1 MPYLSNSTN
10 RKKLKLANCIS
21 VLSMSQIR
29 LLLRMAHQKIDII
42 FDETILEKVMK
53 NDEQFITSITK
64 PTSISLGQDDEH
76 YIVDMISM
84 GYDQVV
90 KIMLKLGADPTV
102 LSNNII
108 KIDDNIEIQAQ
119 TNLLTIAA

>member
-1 MPYLSNSTN
+1 
-10 RKKLKLANCIS
+10 
-21 VLSMSQIR
+21 
-29 LLLRMAHQKIDII
+29 
-42 FDETILEKVMK
+42 
-53 NDEQFITSITK
+53 
-64 PTSISLGQDDEH
+64 
-76 YIVDMISM
+76 M

>member
-1 MPYLSNSTN
+1 MPYLSNSTD

-53 NDEQFITSITK
+53 NDEKFITSITK
-64 PTSISLGQDDEH
+64 PTSISLG
-76 YIVDMISM
+76 
-84 GYDQVV
+84 
-90 KIMLKLGADPTV
+90 
-102 LSNNII
+102 
-108 KIDDNIEIQAQ
+108 
-119 TNLLTIAA
+119 